1 MDSSSTV
8 IDEGVIDR
16 AINGDKEAF
25 SVIVRGTGAR
35 VLLVAERILRS
46 PEDGISAVHS
56 LFVIAFS
63 SLKKLK
69 SKGFLETWLL
79 QILVGVC
86 GERLKE
92 KNDKS
97 GTSRGSRK
105 KGKSE
110 KSGATVVSG
119 NSDVETRRAAGVATA
134 AVTSAE
140 SASRRLS
147 EIRARSEHVRRAV
160 DGLPFKERTAVMFR
174 DWDGVSAIE
183 VAEILR
189 VSREDVRRL
198 LVDARKTL
206 ANMLEASQ
214 GWCSYA
220 QDIQSARTRAAGE
233 KGALVKS
240 KSHNKCGK
248 HSERLWLLVGGEL
261 GQTEQVDLIAHLER
275 CPECGECLARAS
287 VVLEAVREA
296 APVEDEPRLAPDTLW
311 KEIEPLL
318 AG

>member
-1 MDSSSTV
+1 MDSGSTV

-35 VLLVAERILRS
+35 VLLVAERILRN

-79 QILVGVC
+79 QILVGIC

-92 KNDKS
+92 K
-97 GTSRGSRK
+97 GRK
-105 KGKSE
+105 ARATAVPGHSE
-110 KSGATVVSG
+110 PEIHCG
-119 NSDVETRRAAGVATA
+119 AGVATA

-140 SASRRLS
+140 SAFRRLS

-189 VSREDVRRL
+189 VSRDDVRKL
-198 LVDARKTL
+198 LVGARKIL
-206 ANMLEASQ
+206 AATLEASE

-220 QDIQSARTRAAGE
+220 QDIRSARTMAAGE
-233 KGALVKS
+233 NGALVKS

-248 HSERLWLLVGGEL
+248 HSELLWLFVGGEL

-275 CPECGECLARAS
+275 CPACRECLARAS

-318 AG
+318 AV